1 MAQKNDDLM
10 DGDEKP
16 AASKAKP
23 AAKKKGPLLLIVFGL
38 LVMIVAPLTVLF
50 LVKPAGEKKDDG
62 VAAQKP
68 APQPVV
74 MAIEPL
80 VVNISGTRMT
90 RVLRIQVHLILS
102 EPRLE
107 DVIKEMMPMV
117 KDRIMS
123 TAGRRT
129 LDEMEGV
136 DDRESMKRD
145 IALEINS
152 LIRSRMAGSVLD
164 VAFSEFLIQ

>member
-1 MAQKNDDLM
+1 MAQNNDDLM

-16 AASKAKP
+16 AAAKAKP

-38 LVMIVAPLTVLF
+38 LVMIIAPLTVML
-50 LVKPAGEKKDDG
+50 LIKKPAEKSDAEEA
-62 VAAQKP
+62 VQKP

-74 MAIEPL
+74 MAIDPL

-90 RVLRIQVHLILS
+90 RVLRLQVHLILS

-107 DVIKEMMPMV
+107 EVIKEMMPMV

-145 IALEINS
+145 IALEVNS

>member
-16 AASKAKP
+16 AAAKAKP

-38 LVMIVAPLTVLF
+38 LVMIIAPLTVLF
-50 LVKPAGEKKDDG
+50 LIKPSATKTDGEAD
-62 VAAQKP
+62 VQKP

-74 MAIEPL
+74 MPIDAL

-107 DVIKEMMPMV
+107 EVIKEMMPMV